1 MNRLSRLFIY
11 LVLGVSTLIC
21 SSPAYALTAADY
33 IDNEILFYQKGAPA
47 SCSTGSTLEGSTNK
61 IKIWNFLIS
70 KGLSAE
76 QAAGVM
82 GNIQV
87 ESSFN
92 PSVEERTSRAEKGYG
107 IVQWTFGRRTALE
120 NAAQAQGVPVDDLG
134 FQLEFMYQESM
145 GRKVSS
151 TVANQGYGE
160 RGAIEWETLKQQ
172 TSIMDAVVFWHNNF
186 EVSAQTPQQV
196 INSRGGAAQSIF
208 DELSGST
215 TRSSSSSNTCVSPG
229 TDSATTN
236 SILQTI
242 QLLAWPYSTKGKSMN
257 TDAKPE
263 YQQAAATYFAGVG
276 YGPQTLA
283 DCTYFVA
290 IVMRKSG
297 ADSEFP
303 IGTTTIRSYL
313 EANTDKY
320 ELIRNPT
327 REDLKPGDIL
337 QHLQGGAN
345 YSGHILFY
353 TGDLDGAGKYDSA
366 DASKYTRVPGYTNV
380 DGMFGKR
387 DLILARLKSA

>member
-1 MNRLSRLFIY
+1 
-11 LVLGVSTLIC
+11 
-21 SSPAYALTAADY
+21 
-33 IDNEILFYQKGAPA
+33 
-47 SCSTGSTLEGSTNK
+47 
-61 IKIWNFLIS
+61 
-70 KGLSAE
+70 
-76 QAAGVM
+76 M

-120 NAAQAQGVPVDDLG
+120 NAAQAQGVPVDDLYP
-134 FQLEFMYQESM
+134 FIQQWALPTCC
-145 GRKVSS
+145 S
-151 TVANQGYGE
+151 TVCKSSHGE

-263 YQQAAATYFAGVG
+263 YQHTC
-276 YGPQTLA
+276 L
-283 DCTYFVA
+283 
-290 IVMRKSG
+290 
-297 ADSEFP
+297 
-303 IGTTTIRSYL
+303 RS
-313 EANTDKY
+313 
-320 ELIRNPT
+320 
-327 REDLKPGDIL
+327 
-337 QHLQGGAN
+337 HLFCWCWLWTSN
-345 YSGHILFY
+345 SSWLHLFRSNRY
-353 TGDLDGAGKYDSA
+353 A
-366 DASKYTRVPGYTNV
+366 
-380 DGMFGKR
+380 
-387 DLILARLKSA
+387 